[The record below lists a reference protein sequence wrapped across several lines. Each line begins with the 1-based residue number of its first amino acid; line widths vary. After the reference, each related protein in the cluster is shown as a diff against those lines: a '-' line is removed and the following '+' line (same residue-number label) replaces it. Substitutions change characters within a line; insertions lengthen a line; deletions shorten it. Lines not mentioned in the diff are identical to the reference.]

1 MFKRLIVIAFVVL
14 ALYIS
19 YLSMKI
25 YLQPLLPSDTV
36 SQPVEVSKDVEA
48 YKIYDFSFSKYN
60 VAGTKE
66 MEIQGKSADM
76 LAKIVTLDNVIAKAY
91 AEDIP
96 VTITADKGM
105 FDKSSALVQLRKNV
119 VATTDD
125 GARLTS
131 EALDIHT
138 DTNIIKTD
146 QPADVYKDK
155 MHLQGLGAS
164 CDQQIQR
171 ARFDKNVKMTV
182 EGDPAAAG
190 EEKQNK
196 VVITCDG
203 PLDIDYDKGIAK
215 FSDNVIAVDSNG
227 ILKSDYMDV
236 YYDKEAGDVE
246 KIYSYGNVIIL
257 QDENKTYCDN
267 VLYLAREG
275 KTILGGEPEAFV
287 ISEKGP

>member
-1 MFKRLIVIAFVVL
+1 MFKRLIVIAFVL
-14 ALYIS
+14 LTLYVA
-19 YLSMKI
+19 YLLTKI
-25 YLQPLLPSDTV
+25 YLQPPEKLETTPQTEKAD
-36 SQPVEVSKDVEA
+36 QEVEA

-60 VAGTKE
+60 TTGMKE

-105 FDKSSALVQLRKNV
+105 FDKSSSLVQLRKNV

-138 DTNIIKTD
+138 DTNVIATD
-146 QPADVYKDK
+146 QRADVYKDK
-155 MHLQGLGAS
+155 LHLQGLGAS

-182 EGDPAAAG
+182 EDDATEAEG
-190 EEKQNK
+190 KSKNK
-196 VVITCDG
+196 VVVTCNG
-203 PLDIDYDKGIAK
+203 PLDIDYEKGIAK
-215 FSDNVIAVDSNG
+215 FSDNVIAIDSNG
-227 ILKSDYMDV
+227 ILKADHMDV
-236 YYDKEAGDVE
+236 YYDRAAGDVE
-246 KIYSYGNVIIL
+246 KIYASGNVIIL

-275 KTILGGEPEAFV
+275 RTILGGEPEAFV
-287 ISEKGP
+287 VPKEE